1 MNIWKRFTSLRELTQ
16 SRFSLF
22 AKINCLIILLFIPII
37 IMYTFSN
44 NVTYDVVSKEL
55 QVSNTKQLTFLS
67 SQIDSRI
74 NQMMDFT
81 LILSRDPNV
90 RAFNGLNI
98 WADRYDQMQTRYV
111 IQEKMV
117 LQSGVADIWPA
128 RYAVHSQQNKDVISN
143 YNRAFGYDE
152 DYLKR
157 NMSGKWTYG
166 DHSLESKDEL
176 KSFYWFYTDS
186 LAQPGMLT
194 GSNLVIEASFSYE
207 NIQNM
212 LDTYKEGGQGDPFLY
227 HKGNSPILNRSADK
241 QLSEELIRYL
251 DKHSPENTTQ
261 DVVKLNG
268 KNYLVSSVKSSYLD
282 WNLIDVVPLYQILK
296 PISLSQDLFYISMIL
311 LFVMGISASI
321 LLYRNVQYPIKKLIK
336 GLRRVQRGDY
346 SVRLHNEGRNEFS
359 FLFHRFNDMSHQ
371 IQDLIEN
378 VFNEKIRAREAT
390 LKQLQAQIN
399 PHFLYNCL
407 GYIINMAQMKDEDA
421 VVSMAY
427 NLSAYYRYTT
437 RMERET
443 ASLDEEIKLLLEGME
458 DKRTKVKAGIQ
469 YYIGNILGKS
479 VVLCKSGVG
488 KVNAAVTTQI
498 LIDNFGV
505 SRVLFTGVAGAVHA
519 ELNIGDIVI
528 ASTCVQHDM
537 DATGLGF
544 ARGEIP
550 YQETSVFQADPA
562 LVQLAEKACNELGQK
577 YLIGK
582 VLSGDQFISNA
593 EIVAELRDQ
602 MDGACVEMEGA
613 AVAQVCHMNATPFV
627 IIRSMSDKSDGSAEV
642 NFREFTEQSSQRSHS
657 ILEFMLQHI

>member
-1 MNIWKRFTSLRELTQ
+1 MVLLGHHLEGTFMNIWKRFTSLRELTQ

-241 QLSEELIRYL
+241 LLSEELIRYL

-443 ASLDEEIKLLLEGME
+443 ASLDEEIKLLVNYL
-458 DKRTKVKAGIQ
+458 DIQ
-469 YYIGNILGKS
+469 KLRNARIDYHIEIPENMLSQS
-479 VVLCKSGVG
+479 VPRLMLQPIVENSV
-488 KVNAAVTTQI
+488 I
-498 LIDNFGV
+498 H
-505 SRVLFTGVAGAVHA
+505 GVAK
-519 ELNIGDIVI
+519 
-528 ASTCVQHDM
+528 SYSS
-537 DATGLGF
+537 
-544 ARGEIP
+544 GEI
-550 YQETSVFQADPA
+550 S
-562 LVQLAEKACNELGQK
+562 
-577 YLIGK
+577 I
-582 VLSGDQFISNA
+582 SGEISNGFCKIYIDDDGPGLNPEQLEA
-593 EIVAELRDQ
+593 LNRKMQEPLQEEMGCGLWNTNQRIMHLFGNQSCLTFKPSPLGGFRTEIIWEI
-602 MDGACVEMEGA
+602 
-613 AVAQVCHMNATPFV
+613 P
-627 IIRSMSDKSDGSAEV
+627 
-642 NFREFTEQSSQRSHS
+642 TEDEYSKFKNHQG
-657 ILEFMLQHI
+657 E

>member
-443 ASLDEEIKLLLEGME
+443 ASLDEEIKLLVNYL
-458 DKRTKVKAGIQ
+458 DIQ
-469 YYIGNILGKS
+469 KLRNARIDYHIEIPENMLSQS
-479 VVLCKSGVG
+479 VPRLMLQPIVENSV
-488 KVNAAVTTQI
+488 I
-498 LIDNFGV
+498 H
-505 SRVLFTGVAGAVHA
+505 GVAK
-519 ELNIGDIVI
+519 
-528 ASTCVQHDM
+528 SYSS
-537 DATGLGF
+537 
-544 ARGEIP
+544 GEI
-550 YQETSVFQADPA
+550 S
-562 LVQLAEKACNELGQK
+562 
-577 YLIGK
+577 I
-582 VLSGDQFISNA
+582 SGEISNGFCKIYIDDDGPGLNPEQLEDLNRKMQEPLQEEMGCGLWNTNQRIMHLFGNQSCLTFKPSPLGGFRT
-593 EIVAELRDQ
+593 EIIWEI
-602 MDGACVEMEGA
+602 
-613 AVAQVCHMNATPFV
+613 P
-627 IIRSMSDKSDGSAEV
+627 
-642 NFREFTEQSSQRSHS
+642 TEDEYSKFKNHQG
-657 ILEFMLQHI
+657 E

>member
-1 MNIWKRFTSLRELTQ
+1 MVLLGHHLEGTFMNIWKRFTSLRELTQ

-241 QLSEELIRYL
+241 RLSEELIRYL

-443 ASLDEEIKLLLEGME
+443 ASLDEEIKLLVNYL
-458 DKRTKVKAGIQ
+458 DIQ
-469 YYIGNILGKS
+469 KLRNARIDYHIEIPENMLSQS
-479 VVLCKSGVG
+479 VPRLMLQPIVENSV
-488 KVNAAVTTQI
+488 I
-498 LIDNFGV
+498 H
-505 SRVLFTGVAGAVHA
+505 GVAK
-519 ELNIGDIVI
+519 
-528 ASTCVQHDM
+528 SYSS
-537 DATGLGF
+537 
-544 ARGEIP
+544 GEI
-550 YQETSVFQADPA
+550 S
-562 LVQLAEKACNELGQK
+562 
-577 YLIGK
+577 I
-582 VLSGDQFISNA
+582 SGEISNGFCKIYIDDDGPGLNPEQLEA
-593 EIVAELRDQ
+593 LNRKMQEPLQEEMGCGLWNTNQRIMHLFGNQSCLTFKPSPLGGFRTEIIWEI
-602 MDGACVEMEGA
+602 
-613 AVAQVCHMNATPFV
+613 P
-627 IIRSMSDKSDGSAEV
+627 
-642 NFREFTEQSSQRSHS
+642 TEDEYSKFKNHQG
-657 ILEFMLQHI
+657 E

>member
-1 MNIWKRFTSLRELTQ
+1 MVLLGHHLEGTFMNIWKRFTSLRELTQ

-443 ASLDEEIKLLLEGME
+443 ASLDEEIKLLVNYL
-458 DKRTKVKAGIQ
+458 DIQ
-469 YYIGNILGKS
+469 KLRNARIDYHIEIPENMLSQS
-479 VVLCKSGVG
+479 VPRLMLQPIVENSV
-488 KVNAAVTTQI
+488 I
-498 LIDNFGV
+498 H
-505 SRVLFTGVAGAVHA
+505 GVAK
-519 ELNIGDIVI
+519 
-528 ASTCVQHDM
+528 SYSS
-537 DATGLGF
+537 
-544 ARGEIP
+544 GEI
-550 YQETSVFQADPA
+550 S
-562 LVQLAEKACNELGQK
+562 
-577 YLIGK
+577 I
-582 VLSGDQFISNA
+582 SGEISNGFCKIYIDDDGPGLNPEQLEA
-593 EIVAELRDQ
+593 LNRKMQEPLQEEMGCGLWNTNQRIMHLFGNQSCLTFKPSPLGGFRTEIIWEI
-602 MDGACVEMEGA
+602 
-613 AVAQVCHMNATPFV
+613 P
-627 IIRSMSDKSDGSAEV
+627 
-642 NFREFTEQSSQRSHS
+642 TEDEYSKFKNHQG
-657 ILEFMLQHI
+657 E